1 MAYDEELA
9 DRARDILTG
18 EPEVVEKRMFGGL
31 GFLVAGNL
39 AFSVGGQ
46 GGLMLRVDPAG
57 RASLDEDP
65 RVRPF
70 EMSGR
75 TMKNWRYVH
84 VDASVS
90 DDELHR
96 WIEHGVGCAQS
107 LPPK

>member
-9 DRARDILTG
+9 DRAREILSG

-31 GFLVAGNL
+31 GFMVAGNL
-39 AFSVGGQ
+39 ALSVGSS
-46 GGLMLRVDPAG
+46 GGLMLRVDPAD

-84 VDASVS
+84 VDASV
-90 DDELHR
+90 DDAELQR
-96 WIEHGVGCAQS
+96 WIRYGVSYAHS